1 MTHPDKKEVAA
12 LLNRIA
18 ILMQLKGENPFRV
31 RAFENAAR
39 TIERLQIP
47 LEELVPAGKLE
58 GIKGIGSTIARLV
71 ETYWKEGEPPD
82 LLKELEAAV
91 PPGLVELLE
100 IPGLGPGRVRTLHQK
115 LGITTVEDLEAA
127 LAGGRVAQLEGFGP
141 RVLEK
146 IQRGLELYR
155 TYQGRY
161 LLGHAYPLAR
171 QLIDALNRA
180 GLRAAIVGSIRRWCP
195 IVRNIDILIESKPDA
210 RPLAIWESAD
220 FKFERLDTN
229 GPRWTIRNLDLNI
242 PVVLLFTSAEDWPW
256 ALRYFTGSRSHNQQ
270 LDEIARARG
279 YIREGWRYQKDKKV
293 PAVRD
298 EADIFALFGLAWIPP
313 ECREGRDELAMAS
326 GGSFPSLVTND
337 DIRGVVH
344 VHSRYS
350 DGADA
355 IAELLDEA
363 RTLGLE
369 YVGISD
375 HSKAAHYANG
385 LDEAR
390 LEEQWA
396 EIDEL
401 QKRYPDVRILKGMEV
416 DILAD
421 GTLDLDEE
429 HLRRLDFIV
438 ASIHSRFQMPREEM
452 TARIIRAVRH
462 PCTTI
467 LGHPTGRLL
476 LSREAYAV
484 DLEAVLDAAAET
496 GTLIEINANPYR
508 LDLDWEMMPSALKRG
523 IRFIINPDTHHRKD
537 LADYQYGV
545 GIARKGMLPPE
556 SIANT
561 LPADE
566 LIELFRSIRT
576 RKGAG

>member
-1 MTHPDKKEVAA
+1 MTHPDKKDVAA

-18 ILMQLKGENPFRV
+18 VLMQLKGENPFRV

-47 LEELVPAGKLE
+47 LEELIPAGKLE

-71 ETYWKEGEPPD
+71 EAYWQEGAPPD

-127 LAGGRVAQLEGFGP
+127 LTDGRVAKLDGFGP
-141 RVLEK
+141 KILEK

-171 QLIDALNRA
+171 QLVEALNRA

-195 IVRNIDILIESKPDA
+195 IVRNIDILIERQPDTL
-210 RPLAIWESAD
+210 PLKIWESAD
-220 FKFERLDTN
+220 FKFERLDTD
-229 GPRWTIRNLDLNI
+229 GPRWTLRNLDLNI
-242 PVVLLFTSAEDWPW
+242 PVVLLFTSKEDWPW
-256 ALRYFTGSRSHNQQ
+256 ALRYFTGSQTHNQQ
-270 LDEIARARG
+270 LDEIARDKG
-279 YIREGWRYQKDKKV
+279 FVREGWRYLQDEKV
-293 PAVRD
+293 PAVKN

-313 ECREGRDELAMAS
+313 ECREGRDELMIAS
-326 GGSFPSLVTND
+326 SGSFPSLVTNEN
-337 DIRGVVH
+337 IRGVVH

-355 IAELLDEA
+355 IADLLEEA

-385 LDEAR
+385 LDEKR
-390 LEEQWA
+390 LEEQWT
-396 EIDEL
+396 EIEEL

-421 GTLDLDEE
+421 GTLDLDES
-429 HLRRLDFIV
+429 HLRQLDFVV

-508 LDLDWEMMPSALKRG
+508 LDLDWEVMQSALQRG
-523 IRFIINPDTHHRKD
+523 IRFIIDPDTHRRKD
-537 LADYQYGV
+537 LADYRYGV
-545 GIARKGMLPPE
+545 GIARKGRLSAE

-561 LPADE
+561 LSADE
-566 LIELFRSIRT
+566 LLELFRFIRDQKEA
-576 RKGAG
+576 R